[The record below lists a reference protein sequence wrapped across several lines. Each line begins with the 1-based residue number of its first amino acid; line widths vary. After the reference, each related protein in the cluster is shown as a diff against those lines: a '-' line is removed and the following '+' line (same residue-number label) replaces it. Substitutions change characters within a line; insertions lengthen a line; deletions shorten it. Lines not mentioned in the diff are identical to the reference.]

1 MNKIYKD
8 PYGNDNAYE
17 EAPSTW
23 FSWCCGARYIKE
35 PTHNNMTRGYR
46 GIRVAVGD
54 NIVNAG
60 VHKKQEISV
69 VQTKNGPLTVGVRHV
84 W

>member
-1 MNKIYKD
+1 MSKIYKENY
-8 PYGNDNAYE
+8 YGGHE

-23 FSWCCGARYIKE
+23 FSFCCGARYIKN
-35 PTHNNMTRGYR
+35 PTKTNMTRGYR

-54 NIVNAG
+54 NIIDAG
-60 VHKKQEISV
+60 VRKKQEISV
-69 VQTKNGPLTVGVRHV
+69 VQTKNGLLTIGVRHV